1 MASVKHIII
10 PVFLNN
16 SGCPSG
22 GRCVFCNQ
30 AASGGKPCAP
40 DSLESYLKKYIFD
53 INKLNINNIEYTF
66 EVAFYGGTFTALEFK
81 SQSLYFSAARRAV
94 SENKDAIGNKFTG
107 FRAATRPDYINS
119 DILEFLKD
127 NEVKTIEIGVE
138 SFDGGVLEAAGRG
151 YRPQD
156 AIESIKLI
164 KNAGFKLGL
173 HLMCGLI
180 GQSRDIFIKDAE
192 ILLSLAPHYARIHP
206 LCVMN
211 GSKLGD
217 MYKENKFTPRSD
229 RELIEETAYAMALFE
244 LNGIKV
250 IRAGILENDNFR
262 KEVLAGPAYPNL
274 REIAESYIHRPVY
287 DFIREKFGRGR
298 KVLISAGC
306 EKTLNYLIGYK
317 KTNIKKNNDL
327 FLEFKNKMLY
337 NSERIYYIL
346 ISAENNELSYA
357 LTRPDVLR
365 QYIIKF

>member
-1 MASVKHIII
+1 MASFKHIII

-30 AASGGKPCAP
+30 AASGGQPCPP
-40 DSLESYLKKYIFD
+40 DSLEPYLKKYICD

-66 EVAFYGGTFTALEFK
+66 EIAFYGGTFTALELEL
-81 SQSLYFSAARRAV
+81 QSRYFSAARAAA
-94 SENKDAIGNKFTG
+94 ENETAGGNKFTG
-107 FRAATRPDYINS
+107 FRVATRPDYIS
-119 DILEFLKD
+119 TDILSFLRD

-138 SFDGGVLEAAGRG
+138 SFDGAVLEAAGRG
-151 YRPQD
+151 YRPAA

-164 KNAGFKLGL
+164 KSRGFKLSL

-180 GQSRDIFIKDAE
+180 GQSRDIFKKDAG
-192 ILLSLAPHYARIHP
+192 ILISLAPDYARIHP
-206 LCVMN
+206 LCVIK

-217 MYKENKFTPRSD
+217 MYKENKFIPRPD
-229 RELIEETAYAMALFE
+229 AELIEETAYAMALFE

-274 REIAESYIHRPVY
+274 REIAESYIHGAVY
-287 DFIREKFGRGR
+287 DYIREKFERGR

-317 KTNIKKNNDL
+317 KINIKKNNDL
-327 FLEFKNKMLY
+327 YLEFKNKMLY
-337 NSERIYYIL
+337 NNERIYYIL
-346 ISAENNELSYA
+346 ISAENNELTYA
-357 LTRPDVLR
+357 LTRPDVLK